1 MNKEKILSIRIKPT
15 DHEILQQRAKDLE
28 INTSKYIRSI
38 LKSDLNAA
46 RNGYQIVN
54 IKLKQN
60 EFKTIEQLAKN
71 LNIKPTKYLRKIVK
85 TSVKDKKS
93 DREIISPESDGRSYL
108 KLKKEVEKFKE
119 LYQEKSIECNIL
131 EREKKEL
138 LSEKAQLE
146 VRIKEQ
152 ENTIEVLTNLKNT
165 FLDELLFLMKF
176 FQANAKL
183 LKEHDKK
190 FIMENKEKFAMI
202 AKQLEEIN

>member
-176 FQANAKL
+176 FQSNAKL